1 MMQETE
7 INAFSID
14 RSEAA
19 LRERLE
25 LSLWRIENLE
35 YDIHE
40 RARGYFETEASLLL
54 GRIRGCG
61 DDPKAAEPEDPF
73 LCREYSRNIF
83 GGELGDLMSA
93 WSYELLRLSE
103 PSACRDTAKAAAA
116 AETFIQIYNA
126 FEEAYGE
133 AKEGLP
139 KAEHIKDII
148 YSYIYDYLESF
159 ISGYL
164 RGAHEEGIVET
175 GLFTAG
181 LSEAAEETEKEV
193 REEAPGEEKN
203 EAGKEAP
210 GEEKKEAGKEAPGE
224 DEGELRRMA
233 SKRKQ
238 HIRVL
243 HANDLS
249 LFLGDRLGA
258 RILDLLRNELR
269 SLKKEKRE
277 PVLKEAFGKVPEEAG
292 LSYSERQQRILTKI
306 RTGFLNEPQGI
317 KE

>member
-25 LSLWRIENLE
+25 LSLWRIENPE
-35 YDIHE
+35 GDIHE
-40 RARGYFETEASLLL
+40 RARGYFETEASLLS

-73 LCREYSRNIF
+73 LCREYSRGIF

-139 KAEHIKDII
+139 KVEHIKDII

-164 RGAHEEGIVET
+164 RGACEEGIVET
-175 GLFTAG
+175 GLFAAG
-181 LSEAAEETEKEV
+181 LSEASGEAG
-193 REEAPGEEKN
+193 REAPGKAEE
-203 EAGKEAP
+203 EAREEAP

-224 DEGELRRMA
+224 DEEELRKTA
-233 SKRKQ
+233 SKRRQ
-238 HIRVL
+238 HIRAL

-258 RILDLLRNELR
+258 RILELLRNELR

-306 RTGFLNEPQGI
+306 RTGFLNELQGI

>member
-25 LSLWRIENLE
+25 LSLWRMENLE

-40 RARGYFETEASLLL
+40 RARGYFETEASLLT

-61 DDPKAAEPEDPF
+61 DDPKAAEPEDLF

-103 PSACRDTAKAAAA
+103 PSACRGTAKAAAA

-175 GLFTAG
+175 GLFAAC
-181 LSEAAEETEKEV
+181 LSEAA
-193 REEAPGEEKN
+193 G
-203 EAGKEAP
+203 EAGKEAREEAP

-224 DEGELRRMA
+224 GEEELRKMA
-233 SKRKQ
+233 SKRRQ
-238 HIRVL
+238 HIRAL

-258 RILDLLRNELR
+258 RILELLRNELR

-277 PVLKEAFGKVPEEAG
+277 PVLKEAFGKAPEEAG

-306 RTGFLNEPQGI
+306 RTGFLDELQGI

>member
-54 GRIRGCG
+54 GRIRSCG

-73 LCREYSRNIF
+73 LCREYSRSIF

-93 WSYELLRLSE
+93 WSYELRRLSE

-126 FEEAYGE
+126 CEEAYGE
-133 AKEGLP
+133 AKEALP

-164 RGAHEEGIVET
+164 RGACEEGIVET
-175 GLFTAG
+175 GLFAAC
-181 LSEAAEETEKEV
+181 LSEAS
-193 REEAPGEEKN
+193 G
-203 EAGKEAP
+203 EAGKEAREEAP

-224 DEGELRRMA
+224 DKEDLRNTA
-233 SKRKQ
+233 SKRRQ
-238 HIRVL
+238 HIRAL

-258 RILDLLRNELR
+258 RILELLRNELR
-269 SLKKEKRE
+269 GLKKEKRE

-306 RTGFLNEPQGI
+306 RTGFLNELQGI